1 MAFSD
6 FQKKKAKR
14 SKEWYKIFKSGKHEN
29 IGLVSLKRELFLH
42 FWTSG
47 LVVEAFVTPKRN
59 FLLRTSYIVIQL

>member
-6 FQKKKAKR
+6 FQRFR
-14 SKEWYKIFKSGKHEN
+14 SEEWYKILKSGKHEN

-47 LVVEAFVTPKRN
+47 LVVEAFVTPQPN
-59 FLLRTSYIVIQL
+59 FLLKNSYFFSTAMK